1 MTIPRADFLTDVTPE
16 HPILHLAMDRFW
28 DRPAKLN
35 REIAD
40 ALAPVDHI
48 GPDDRVGGT
57 RVNAARARA
66 TMIRNRRIGLEL
78 EVEDLEVEHRE
89 REGGRVAEDAR
100 IGHVQS
106 YKIEMC
112 G

>member
-1 MTIPRADFLTDVTPE
+1 MTVPRADFLTDVTPE

-40 ALAPVDHI
+40 ALAPVHHI
-48 GPDDRVGGT
+48 GLDDRVGGT

-66 TMIRNRRIGLEL
+66 TMIRDRRIGLEL
-78 EVEDLEVEHRE
+78 QVEHHLR
-89 REGGRVAEDAR
+89 
-100 IGHVQS
+100 
-106 YKIEMC
+106 KIEVAASVFVQQQTVQ
-112 G
+112 